1 MPIGRRPP
9 VTSSEGGFVLP
20 GVPAGVD
27 GIRPCAAVAL
37 IGVEG
42 MPCFCECGATTH
54 ASNFHGF
61 SRIEVPHGNPV
72 FVVTMRGSE
81 VTPIM
86 EGGLPMVPGEPLYL
100 SETPGELTHTP
111 PSVGMVIRVGNAFSD
126 TKMTINTDTRVGILT

>member
-9 VTSSEGGFVLP
+9 VNSSEGGFVLP
-20 GVPAGVD
+20 GVPAGEE
-27 GIRPCAAVAL
+27 GIRLFTAVAL
-37 IGVEG
+37 IGVG
-42 MPCFCECGATTH
+42 GVPCFCECGATTH
-54 ASNFHGF
+54 ASDFYGF
-61 SRIEVPHGNPV
+61 SRVGVSPGNPV

-126 TKMTINTDTRVGILT
+126 TKMTINTDTRVGIL

>member
-1 MPIGRRPP
+1 MG
-9 VTSSEGGFVLP
+9 
-20 GVPAGVD
+20 
-27 GIRPCAAVAL
+27 GIRPSVAVAL
-37 IGVEG
+37 VRVEDV
-42 MPCFCECGATTH
+42 PCFCECGATTH
-54 ASNFHGF
+54 ASNFYGF
-61 SRIEVPHGNPV
+61 SRIGTSPGNPV

-126 TKMTINTDTRVGILT
+126 TKMTINTDTRVGILV